1 MPSGGAA
8 SAYNRRILRSTI
20 SPALLSLLALAVAL
34 ALSMVT
40 EINVGWLAIAF
51 AWLIGVYAAGLRA
64 DAVMAGFPVPLFLTL
79 AGVTLLFAIAET
91 NGSLAALAHRAIR
104 LVRGSTRAL
113 PVLLFLIAGA
123 ISSVGPGAISTVALL
138 APISMAMG
146 RRVGLPAFLIA
157 LMIANGAN
165 AGNLSPF
172 SSVGIIANGAMA
184 KAGLA
189 GHEAR
194 VWFANFV
201 THVLVAT
208 VAFVWLA
215 RRKDDANAAAGAVEP
230 EALPS
235 FTRRQQ
241 FTLIVIALW
250 IAGVVV
256 GGWNLGFSAFAAAA
270 LLVLGRAG
278 DERAAVR
285 AMPWGIIMMVCGVS
299 VLIGVLEKTGGMD
312 LFTAV
317 LAKFASPATVNG
329 VIAFVTGAISTYSST
344 SGVVMPAFLPTST
357 TLVERLG
364 GGDPLAVAL
373 SINVGSSLVDVS
385 PLSTIGALCVA
396 AVSDVNES
404 RLLFRRLMIWGLSM
418 ILVGAL
424 ICQFFAGMLARA
436 SMAP

>member
-1 MPSGGAA
+1 M
-8 SAYNRRILRSTI
+8 
-20 SPALLSLLALAVAL
+20 
-34 ALSMVT
+34 
-40 EINVGWLAIAF
+40 
-51 AWLIGVYAAGLRA
+51 
-64 DAVMAGFPVPLFLTL
+64 
-79 AGVTLLFAIAET
+79 
-91 NGSLAALAHRAIR
+91 
-104 LVRGSTRAL
+104 
-113 PVLLFLIAGA
+113 
-123 ISSVGPGAISTVALL
+123 ALL
-138 APISMAMG
+138 APIAMAMG
-146 RRVGLPAFLIA
+146 RRIGVSAFLIA

-184 KAGLA
+184 KAGLG

-201 THVLVAT
+201 THVLVAA
-208 VAFVWLA
+208 VAYAWLS
-215 RRKDDANAAAGAVEP
+215 RRTAVAAPSRSTGDASDSAVVHVDATADAG
-230 EALPS
+230 
-235 FTRRQQ
+235 
-241 FTLIVIALW
+241 VIALW
-250 IAGVVV
+250 IAGVV
-256 GGWNLGFSAFAAAA
+256 GAGLNLGLSAFAAAA
-270 LLVLGRAG
+270 VLVLAHAG

-299 VLIGVLEKTGGMD
+299 VLIAVLEKTGGMD
-312 LFTAV
+312 LFTSV

-344 SGVVMPAFLPTST
+344 SGVVLPAFLPTVP
-357 TLVERLG
+357 TLVERVG

-396 AVSDVNES
+396 AVADVAES

-424 ICQFFAGMLARA
+424 ICQFFAGALARA
-436 SMAP
+436 SIAP